1 MNRKASFIDH
11 VATLA
16 SGILFG
22 FGLAWSTMIRPE
34 SVLAFLTFQDFG
46 LLLVLG
52 SAVGLNLL
60 VFQIFPR
67 IRKQAL
73 LGGAF
78 QQRPFTLDRQSLTGG
93 VLFGLGWGICG
104 ICPGPA
110 LAGLGAGNA
119 DLLIAL
125 ASIFAGAGAHGLWA
139 DRQNKKAA

>member
-1 MNRKASFIDH
+1 MNQYAKFFDH
-11 VATLA
+11 LATLA
-16 SGILFG
+16 SGLLFG

-34 SVLAFLTFQDFG
+34 SVLAFLTFQDLG

-60 VFQIFPR
+60 VFQVFLK

-78 QQRPFTLDRQSLTGG
+78 QQRPFTLDKQSLTGG

-125 ASIFAGAGAHGLWA
+125 ASIFAGAGLHGLWVG
-139 DRQNKKAA
+139 RQGKKVD